1 VVPLLIPQPGWD
13 VPEAHV
19 GALWLRDDQVELV
32 RHGLD
37 PVHLV
42 VGQLHQPVHLL
53 LKADASPRSPLE
65 PQFEDVVV
73 SAALDDL
80 VAGVVGAVVALVSL
94 EQVVS
99 GHLVAAD
106 QEAVFSDVQ
115 GGALQQ
121 RPHQLVRVPGD

>member
-1 VVPLLIPQPGWD
+1 MIYFYNSVFLNKLLYLYLCYGKKNKFNLHSLLSINVKNDWPGRD

-53 LKADASPRSPLE
+53 LKADASL
-65 PQFEDVVV
+65 
-73 SAALDDL
+73 
-80 VAGVVGAVVALVSL
+80 G
-94 EQVVS
+94 
-99 GHLVAAD
+99 
-106 QEAVFSDVQ
+106 
-115 GGALQQ
+115 
-121 RPHQLVRVPGD
+121 